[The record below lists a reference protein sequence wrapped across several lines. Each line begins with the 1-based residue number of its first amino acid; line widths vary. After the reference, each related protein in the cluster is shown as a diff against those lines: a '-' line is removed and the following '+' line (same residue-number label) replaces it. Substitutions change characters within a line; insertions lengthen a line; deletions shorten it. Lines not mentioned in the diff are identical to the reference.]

1 MSETLLGII
10 IGWGTIGGLITM
22 IMTYV
27 VALDSYANDVLHPL
41 KFVPY
46 YYKYIWDFLN
56 SFLNK
61 AGSIIILVLYQILTL
76 IGTLLMLIVAY
87 LICCPLYYLAKLF
100 CKIFARRDKE

>member
-1 MSETLLGII
+1 MSDLAFGISVFF
-10 IGWGTIGGLITM
+10 GVAGALITM

-27 VALDSYANDVLHPL
+27 VALDTYADDVLHPL

-61 AGSIIILVLYQILTL
+61 AGSIILLVLYQILTL
-76 IGTLLMLIVAY
+76 TGTILMLIVAY

-100 CKIFARRDKE
+100 CKIFARRD